1 MIEARNITKFYRIPH
16 EKTGTLFEQLL
27 GRLKNRIMYEDFYA
41 IKNASFSIQKGEMVG
56 LIGKNGSGKTTLLK
70 ILGGIIEPTTGSFL
84 IEGTVAPLLSLSVGF
99 HNELSAKE
107 NLYLY
112 GAVLGMSRRE
122 IKERLMAIFEFAGLG
137 RFADMKLKHFSSG
150 MTARLAFATMVQTDP
165 DVRLLDEI
173 FAVGD
178 KDFIPHCVSILN
190 SYKHRGKTII
200 FASHDLT
207 AVAKHCNKTI
217 LLDKGELKM
226 FDETK
231 KVLEYYKNL

>member
-1 MIEARNITKFYRIPH
+1 
-16 EKTGTLFEQLL
+16 
-27 GRLKNRIMYEDFYA
+27 
-41 IKNASFSIQKGEMVG
+41 MVG

-70 ILGGIIEPTTGSFL
+70 ILGGIIQPTTGSFL
-84 IEGTVAPLLSLSVGF
+84 IKGTVAPLLSLSVGF

-112 GAVLGMSRRE
+112 GAVLGMSRKE
-122 IKERLMAIFEFAGLG
+122 IKERLMAIFKFAGLE

-165 DVRLLDEI
+165 DVLLLDEI

-190 SYKHRGKTII
+190 SYKNRGKTII
-200 FASHDLT
+200 FASHDLE
-207 AVAKHCNKTI
+207 AIAKHCDKTI
-217 LLDKGELKM
+217 LLDKGELKI
-226 FDETK
+226 FDETP
-231 KVLEYYKNL
+231 KVLEVYKKL